1 MKKILLLLV
10 ALLLIGVMN
19 QGSAVYAQTHQVT
32 FILNTATVPDTLPV
46 VGSNIQIRGG
56 LVNSGT
62 SPITWND
69 DPQNN
74 MTHIGGDYWSTTLTL
89 NTNDTLAYKYV
100 VSYVGNTGWEQNTVS
115 QYPGIQNT
123 NRDYICGNSDTTLE
137 VEFWN
142 NGSGNNPQY
151 FRPWTAAPDSMM
163 SVYFRVN
170 MSGPMS
176 SGSFSYNN
184 NTDTVAVRGGGPLG
198 GDLNWAPSYY
208 LTKES
213 PASNGAGYT
222 IPAATFWSGRLM
234 IPKSGVTEGE
244 SISYKFLIGFD
255 WGRDELQGQANR
267 SFTVPVGLK
276 DTTLQWVFYNN
287 ERPSAI
293 VNQDTVVVNYYCDMA
308 KALSSG
314 GFTFGDTLYVQSGF
328 FGTTTTPSRQ
338 ITMENV
344 ISSLYNATDT
354 LVTSIGKPLD
364 YQYYSLKNGVQIR
377 ENYYNFTYNGPNVS
391 EAEDRQFNV
400 PNHAFD
406 IYDTATSI
414 IQARRQPDF
423 PSARTL
429 KRNVLVTW
437 QVDMRPAIYE
447 VGAGY
452 ALNAIQGG
460 DTVRP
465 ADKDSILKWGVWIN
479 GPAVGGWSNPL
490 GNDWGIDLADNPDKQ
505 MYDDGTHGDK
515 VAGDSIFTR
524 QVFYS
529 PDSLSVPSKGQV
541 GQVYKFG
548 IKGSDNEGGQGGYG
562 NNHSQNIVDNDSVYT
577 IFTQFG
583 SINPSFYSAW
593 DYDHDRPAVPTG
605 VKDPKNL
612 PRVFALAQNYP
623 NPFNPV
629 TRIEYQVPKTAVVT
643 IKVYNVL
650 GQEVSTLVN
659 SVKTAGYYQATFGG
673 AQYSTGIYFYRMSAG
688 SFVSTKK
695 MVYLK

>member
-1 MKKILLLLV
+1 
-10 ALLLIGVMN
+10 
-19 QGSAVYAQTHQVT
+19 
-32 FILNTATVPDTLPV
+32 
-46 VGSNIQIRGG
+46 
-56 LVNSGT
+56 
-62 SPITWND
+62 
-69 DPQNN
+69 
-74 MTHIGGDYWSTTLTL
+74 MTHIGGDYWSATLTL

-137 VEFWN
+137 LEFWN

-151 FRPWTAAPDSMM
+151 FRPWTATTPDSMT
-163 SVYFRVN
+163 VYFRVS
-170 MSGPMS
+170 MAGPIS
-176 SGSFSYNN
+176 SGSFGFNN
-184 NTDTVAVRGGGPLG
+184 NTDTVAVRGGAYGE
-198 GDLNWAPSYY
+198 LNWNTDFY

-213 PASNGAGYT
+213 AASNGAGYT
-222 IPAATFWSGRLM
+222 IPATTFWSGAVR
-234 IPKSGVTEGE
+234 IPKDSVAEGA
-244 SISYKFLIGFD
+244 SISYKYLIGYT
-255 WGRDELQGQANR
+255 WGRDELSGQNNR
-267 SFTVPVGLK
+267 AFTIPVGKK

-287 ERPSAI
+287 ERPSAR
-293 VNQDTVVVNYYCDMA
+293 VNQDTVVVTYFCDMA
-308 KALSSG
+308 NAIGSG
-314 GFTFGDTLYVQSGF
+314 GFTLGDTLYVNSGY
-328 FGTTTTPSRQ
+328 FGTTTTPTRQ
-338 ITMENV
+338 ITMQHA
-344 ISSLYNATDT
+344 ISSLYAATDT
-354 LVTSIGKPLD
+354 IVTTVGSYFD
-364 YQYYSLKNGVQIR
+364 YQYYTLQNGTQVR
-377 ENYYNFTYNGPNVS
+377 ENYYNFTYNGQNVS
-391 EAEDRQFNV
+391 EAEDREFTV
-400 PNHAFD
+400 PSKLFEID
-406 IYDTATSI
+406 DTSSSI
-414 IQARRQPDF
+414 TQARREPDF
-423 PSARTL
+423 PNSRTL

-437 QVDMRPAIYE
+437 EVDMRPAIFE

-490 GNDWGIDLADNPDKQ
+490 GNDWGVDLALNPDKQ

-583 SINPSFYSAW
+583 SINPAFYSVW
-593 DYDHDRPAVPTG
+593 DYDHDKLYPLTG

-612 PRVFALAQNYP
+612 PRVFALEQNYP

-659 SVKTAGYYQATFGG
+659 TVKTAGYYQATFGG
-673 AQYSTGIYFYRMSAG
+673 PQYATGIYFYRMSAG